1 MKTKMMKKVLII
13 VIGILMIL
21 SLAACGSAEKK
32 EEAAETAAEE
42 VVEEAEEAEA
52 EAEAAEEAT
61 DEATEEATEETDVDA
76 EAVKSAAYNK
86 VLDSIVPAASPDG
99 QLTVATSPDFAPME
113 FVDLSKDG
121 DDQFVGFDI
130 LLAKYIAAQLNK
142 ELVIKPMSFDAVMAA
157 VQTGSVDLGMAGFS
171 WTEERAKN
179 FFITDWYEAGAN
191 ETSQVVIVKS
201 DKEGQFNTA
210 ADFAGL
216 KIGAQGA
223 SLQKVLV
230 EGQLIPEGAEIQLFE
245 NLNDAV
251 AALLTDKIDAL
262 AVAFGNGEA
271 FISANQGEIAFSG
284 FEFEVDDMYKN
295 NVILVNSGNEE
306 LGNQVNEVL
315 AQIKADNTTEG
326 WYEACQLLAEIKTID
341 ELGYDDQGNKISE

>member
-171 WTEERAKN
+171 WTSTRTFWRDAPCAPILSPAKS
-179 FFITDWYEAGAN
+179 AA
-191 ETSQVVIVKS
+191 VC